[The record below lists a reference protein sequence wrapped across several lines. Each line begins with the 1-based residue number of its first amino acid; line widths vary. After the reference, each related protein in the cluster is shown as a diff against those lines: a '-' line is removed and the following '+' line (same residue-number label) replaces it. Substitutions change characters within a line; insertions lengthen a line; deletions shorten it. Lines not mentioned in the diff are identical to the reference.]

1 MRCKR
6 KANSYEFQVGS
17 HTMQRGTNQ
26 SIYTQFFSEQNELSL
41 FTNAAQEIQQRQGI
55 QINERQQNR
64 LGKTLEHFMKEV
76 WDVNGPMP
84 IQQLNR
90 EVLNASMKDFSGY
103 LRRESAAPSL
113 SASERIVSDPVNQPR
128 MEMASQRL
136 AIQQGLPVQPRPT
149 FESNLLMDT
158 GTRFEQL
165 QNDRIPSSSA
175 RPTVPDFQITLSSSG
190 DEPSAVSLF
199 ESAKKAREAEASR
212 TKAITGTSE
221 SDANP
226 LVRFMSQ
233 PSSLN
238 DPQSNPTLAQ
248 PLVTIAPTPRSS
260 LPQDFIIKQD
270 DIINYRDT
278 EYNLFLYSADRD
290 WYNNTRENRY
300 TFTVNFDVGNN
311 KQGFNFSP
319 SATKKF
325 KNISRI
331 ELVKAIVPTEGIENL
346 ITRVSGPAF
355 NSSTR
360 INILTYPY
368 IVVRIPE
375 LDGNNYGTDNNLDNA
390 FGVLQYDANWTSDAT
405 NLTDGFLAM
414 IPKFMKCQKV
424 YQPTPLAT
432 LTKLTIELQKP
443 DGTSI
448 SDVSD
453 TLTVQNI
460 YISGAGGGGIN
471 APSPPS
477 GIVSSLYKAVQTI
490 SDGTNNNGD
499 YLFVQTTTY
508 FSQWAFTEGNRI
520 QFQGLNASQ
529 VPSIGA
535 AQSSVDLV
543 SYLQQDGG
551 LQLVAI
557 AFTATGAADG
567 ANNVGYANVLI
578 FRTPHSDPTT
588 GAVTVKPFGGTTP
601 LMNTLA
607 TNLNGVAVTAT
618 TFTGAKL
625 INLTHQTNVVL
636 RIITRELDPAAR
648 VRPDN
653 L

>member
-1 MRCKR
+1 
-6 KANSYEFQVGS
+6 
-17 HTMQRGTNQ
+17 MQRGPNQ
-26 SIYTQFFSEQNELSL
+26 VPVDKQFFNQKNEVTLYNL
-41 FTNAAQEIQQRQGI
+41 LAQDIQQNQGYALS
-55 QINERQQNR
+55 EKQQNR
-64 LGKTLEHFMKEV
+64 LGKTLEHYMKEI

-90 EVLNASMKDFSGY
+90 EVMVATSKDFASY
-103 LRRESAAPSL
+103 LRRETGAPNL
-113 SASERIVSDPVNQPR
+113 ATSERIVSDTNNQPR
-128 MEMASQRL
+128 AEMASQRL

-158 GTRFEQL
+158 GSRFEKIQ
-165 QNDRIPSSSA
+165 QDRIPQGSS
-175 RPTVPDFQITLSSSG
+175 RPPVPDFQTSLSASS
-190 DEPSAVSLF
+190 DEPSALSLF
-199 ESAKKAREAEASR
+199 ESAKKSRESEAAK
-212 TKAITGTSE
+212 TTAITGTSD
-221 SDANP
+221 SDVNP

-233 PSSLN
+233 PSVLN
-238 DPQSNPTLAQ
+238 DAQNNPTTAQ
-248 PLVTIAPTPRSS
+248 PIVSIIPAPRGS

-270 DIINYRDT
+270 DVINYRDT

-290 WYNNTRENRY
+290 WLNNTRENRY
-300 TFTVNFDVGNN
+300 NFTVNFDVGNN

-319 SATKKF
+319 SSTKKF

-331 ELVKAIVPTEGIENL
+331 ELVKAIVPTEGIDNL
-346 ITRVSGPAF
+346 VTRVSSAF

-414 IPKFMKCQKV
+414 IPKFMKCQKI

-432 LTKLTIELQKP
+432 LTKLTIQLQRP

-453 TLTVQNI
+453 TLTVKNI
-460 YISGAGGGGIN
+460 YISGTAI
-471 APSPPS
+471 APPE
-477 GIVSSLYKAVQTI
+477 GIVSSLYKGIEDSNT
-490 SDGTNNNGD
+490 NGD
-499 YLFVQTTTY
+499 YLFVQTTDY

-520 QFQGLNASQ
+520 QFQGLDASQ

-543 SYLQQDGG
+543 SYLQQSSG
-551 LQLVAI
+551 LPLIGV
-557 AFTATGAADG
+557 AFTGTDPEDAADG
-567 ANNVGYANVLI
+567 ANDVGYANVLI
-578 FRTPHSDPTT
+578 FRTPHADPTT
-588 GAVTVKPFGGTTP
+588 GSVLVKPFGGTNT
-601 LMNTLA
+601 LMDTLA
-607 TNLNGVAVTAT
+607 TNLNRVAVTAT
-618 TFTGAKL
+618 TFTGAKC

>member
-1 MRCKR
+1 
-6 KANSYEFQVGS
+6 
-17 HTMQRGTNQ
+17 MQRGTNQ

>member
-1 MRCKR
+1 MRSKR

-346 ITRVSGPAF
+346 ITRTSSSAPPQGF

-453 TLTVQNI
+453 TLFISNI
-460 YISGAGGGGIN
+460 RFSNNVTTTFYDTTDYIFLRTS
-471 APSPPS
+471 
-477 GIVSSLYKAVQTI
+477 
-490 SDGTNNNGD
+490 
-499 YLFVQTTTY
+499 TY

-520 QFQGLNASQ
+520 QIQGISTSNA
-529 VPSIGA
+529 V
-535 AQSSVDLV
+535 SSTPAFTSMVD
-543 SYLQQDGG
+543 YLQQPGG
-551 LQLVAI
+551 IQLIAIGYSEDSFSSGTVAI
-557 AFTATGAADG
+557 TDGTNTA
-567 ANNVGYANVLI
+567 GYANILI
-578 FRTPHSDPTT
+578 FRNPHVDPTT
-588 GAVTVKPFGGTTP
+588 GSTAVLPYGGQA
-601 LMNTLA
+601 NNGTLA
-607 TNLNGVAVTAT
+607 GSLESL
-618 TFTGAKL
+618 TFTLAKC

>member
-1 MRCKR
+1 
-6 KANSYEFQVGS
+6 
-17 HTMQRGTNQ
+17 
-26 SIYTQFFSEQNELSL
+26 
-41 FTNAAQEIQQRQGI
+41 
-55 QINERQQNR
+55 
-64 LGKTLEHFMKEV
+64 
-76 WDVNGPMP
+76 
-84 IQQLNR
+84 
-90 EVLNASMKDFSGY
+90 
-103 LRRESAAPSL
+103 
-113 SASERIVSDPVNQPR
+113 
-128 MEMASQRL
+128 
-136 AIQQGLPVQPRPT
+136 
-149 FESNLLMDT
+149 
-158 GTRFEQL
+158 
-165 QNDRIPSSSA
+165 
-175 RPTVPDFQITLSSSG
+175 
-190 DEPSAVSLF
+190 
-199 ESAKKAREAEASR
+199 
-212 TKAITGTSE
+212 
-221 SDANP
+221 
-226 LVRFMSQ
+226 
-233 PSSLN
+233 
-238 DPQSNPTLAQ
+238 
-248 PLVTIAPTPRSS
+248 
-260 LPQDFIIKQD
+260 
-270 DIINYRDT
+270 
-278 EYNLFLYSADRD
+278 
-290 WYNNTRENRY
+290 
-300 TFTVNFDVGNN
+300 
-311 KQGFNFSP
+311 
-319 SATKKF
+319 
-325 KNISRI
+325 
-331 ELVKAIVPTEGIENL
+331 
-346 ITRVSGPAF
+346 
-355 NSSTR
+355 
-360 INILTYPY
+360 
-368 IVVRIPE
+368 
-375 LDGNNYGTDNNLDNA
+375 
-390 FGVLQYDANWTSDAT
+390 
-405 NLTDGFLAM
+405 
-414 IPKFMKCQKV
+414 MKCQKV

-520 QFQGLNASQ
+520 QFQGLTASQ

-557 AFTATGAADG
+557 AFTGTGAADG